1 MFLKLFFIFYKKLLL
16 YICSMNLKEFL
27 EKHTIINKA
36 DLAASMWPDVKNARI
51 KLHNKINEVTAGTG
65 KQRITE
71 KDLDLA
77 KKHLKVMAAD
87 IDKIKM

>member
-1 MFLKLFFIFYKKLLL
+1 MFLKLFLFFYIKLLL
-16 YICSMNLKEFL
+16 YICRMNLKEFL

-36 DLAASMWPDVKNARI
+36 GLAASMWPNVKTSSI

-77 KKHLKVMAAD
+77 KKHLKAMAAD